1 MKHISLQPQTRKFL
15 LFTGQMYFQ
24 GQPSYF
30 PCTVKI
36 QQDMTSPMIKIS
48 HLHMKLLSASFKK
61 MLKDE
66 KLFLILKLKHFILK
80 LSK

>member
-1 MKHISLQPQTRKFL
+1 MFHYNPKPENFYYLQSKCIFSSSQATFPPL
-15 LFTGQMYFQ
+15 L
-24 GQPSYF
+24 
-30 PCTVKI
+30 I
-36 QQDMTSPMIKIS
+36 QQDMILPMIKIS

-66 KLFLILKLKHFILK
+66 KLFLILKLKHSILK